1 MMAGVKMAT
10 IPVIGDI
17 ERKPMPP
24 IPGPKKAVSR
34 KLEPPTKSTL
44 GKMTYSFEEGSAA
57 MRELLGGKGA
67 GLSEMTQ
74 HRPASATRLH
84 DHD

>member
-1 MMAGVKMAT
+1 MAT

-34 KLEPPTKSTL
+34 KLEPPTKLHL
-44 GKMTYSFEEGSAA
+44 GKMTYSFEEG
-57 MRELLGGKGA
+57 GA
-67 GLSEMTQ
+67 DDA
-74 HRPASATRLH
+74 RPARRQGCRASGDDRIGLPVPPGFT
-84 DHD
+84 DHN